1 MKDLI
6 GVLLPPHRSTL
17 APTVAAASGFAI
29 IDATGPHIPEVPEGS
44 WVRTRPG
51 RPAPGTGPVI
61 LAELGAP
68 IPGRPTW
75 LETSVGGPVPEGFAG
90 LVLKG
95 REAGG
100 LCGDEDGLVA
110 LASCPE
116 PGRVLLDA
124 GVGPTTAAAAAAL
137 GAAGIV
143 LVEQHVALPEMQL
156 PERLLRYL
164 SSCQP
169 DAITR
174 VVQGWRVAN
183 PPTAS
188 VLRELSSTGDPWA
201 LTRDLWTA
209 GDVDAHLWIAGQGLA
224 LAPLLAERHHTLGEL
239 IRTYRGHWHAGKA
252 GGVGAASGVPSARP
266 VDTIEDLHSPG
277 TAADTGG
284 LMGSAVLWQFA
295 AWMGQPITGGPD
307 EAEAATGCP
316 RVGVDTEE
324 PPHVSATPEPAHAAA
339 PTPAPANPTAQQ
351 ASPQSEPP
359 ATPVSPTAAPAIAI
373 VGIGCHFP
381 KSRGAEQFWDN
392 ILNEVSAIQPVTEGR
407 WDPDLYL
414 DEDRGVPDRTYT
426 TIGGFIDDFSF
437 DSRRF
442 RIPPRVAD
450 QVDPVQQM
458 TLQCVADALDDANL
472 KVDKKSDGRPF
483 DRERCAVILG
493 NSLGGEIKD
502 AYAIRLNWPVVEERL
517 RALPRFQGL
526 NPQERESLVGDLRE
540 AYLSNLPRIDEDSM
554 PGELSNVIAGRIA
567 NAFDLGGPNFTVDAA
582 CASSMAALQSA
593 IQTLQNGECDLA
605 VSGGA
610 DRTMGIASYVKFCK
624 IGALSPDHSSPFD
637 ASANGFVMG
646 EGCGIMVLKRYEDAV
661 RDNDKIYAV
670 FRGIGASS
678 DGKGKG
684 ITAPNMKVR
693 SCVHSSR

>member
-1 MKDLI
+1 MKDVI
-6 GVLLPPHRSTL
+6 GVLLPPHRSAL
-17 APTVAAASGFAI
+17 APTVAAASGIAI
-29 IDATGPHIPEVPEGS
+29 IDATGPHLPDVPEGS

-75 LETSVGGPVPEGFAG
+75 LETSVGGPIPDGFAG

-110 LASCPE
+110 LANCPE
-116 PGRVLLDA
+116 PARVLLDA

-137 GAAGIV
+137 GAAGII

-188 VLRELSSTGDPWA
+188 VLRELSNTGDPWE
-201 LTRDLWTA
+201 LTRDLWSA
-209 GDVDAHLWIAGQGLA
+209 GDVNEHLWIAGQGLA

-239 IRTYRGHWHAGKA
+239 IRTYRGHWHAGKT

-307 EAEAATGCP
+307 EAEAATGCH
-316 RVGVDTEE
+316 RVGVEPEE
-324 PPHVSATPEPAHAAA
+324 PKDNAPQTKAAEVSSQQPSQAPAAQEAPPAVAA
-339 PTPAPANPTAQQ
+339 PTPK
-351 ASPQSEPP
+351 
-359 ATPVSPTAAPAIAI
+359 AAPAIAI

-381 KSRGAEQFWDN
+381 KSRGPEEFWEN
-392 ILNEVSAIQPVTEGR
+392 ILNEVSAIQPVTPGR
-407 WDPDLYL
+407 WDPDLYFN
-414 DEDRGVPDRTYT
+414 DDRGVPDRTYT

-458 TLQCVADALDDANL
+458 KLQ
-472 KVDKKSDGRPF
+472 
-483 DRERCAVILG
+483 
-493 NSLGGEIKD
+493 
-502 AYAIRLNWPVVEERL
+502 
-517 RALPRFQGL
+517 
-526 NPQERESLVGDLRE
+526 
-540 AYLSNLPRIDEDSM
+540 
-554 PGELSNVIAGRIA
+554 
-567 NAFDLGGPNFTVDAA
+567 
-582 CASSMAALQSA
+582 
-593 IQTLQNGECDLA
+593 
-605 VSGGA
+605 
-610 DRTMGIASYVKFCK
+610 
-624 IGALSPDHSSPFD
+624 
-637 ASANGFVMG
+637 
-646 EGCGIMVLKRYEDAV
+646 
-661 RDNDKIYAV
+661 
-670 FRGIGASS
+670 
-678 DGKGKG
+678 
-684 ITAPNMKVR
+684 
-693 SCVHSSR
+693 